1 MSLACSCPT
10 KRPAP
15 LHVALALRAAASAAL
30 PMLWDMVTR
39 TFSTEACALRFEAG
53 RVLALMPVTSSSTDV
68 PVATRIEQWHQ
79 RVSLQL
85 GPISVGRSATHAG
98 PEGIQ
103 QAHEEALRALALG
116 ERLRGPGFVTAYGE
130 VFALDY
136 AERLIADDRL
146 GGVYEQVLSR
156 LGAFDQA
163 ERADLVPTLDAFL
176 ASGCSPQRTASAMG
190 IHRNTVL
197 YRLKRMEELADL
209 NLTDTEARFYIQL
222 ALRAHRSFADGRGAP
237 PSRRRAA
244 STGA

>member
-1 MSLACSCPT
+1 
-10 KRPAP
+10 
-15 LHVALALRAAASAAL
+15 LHVALAMRAAASDAL
-30 PMLWDMVTR
+30 PMLWDAVTR
-39 TFSTEACALRFEAG
+39 TFSSDACALRFEAG
-53 RVLALMPVTSSSTDV
+53 RVLALMPVSSNTVDL

-79 RVSLQL
+79 LVSVQI

-103 QAHEEALRALALG
+103 QAQEEAVRALALG

-136 AERLIADDRL
+136 AERLIEDDRL

-163 ERADLVPTLDAFL
+163 ERADLVPTLDMFL

-197 YRLKRMEELADL
+197 YRLKRIEELADL

-222 ALRAHRSFADGRGAP
+222 ALRAHRSFADERGSLTP
-237 PSRRRAA
+237 PHKRAA
-244 STGA
+244 SSGS